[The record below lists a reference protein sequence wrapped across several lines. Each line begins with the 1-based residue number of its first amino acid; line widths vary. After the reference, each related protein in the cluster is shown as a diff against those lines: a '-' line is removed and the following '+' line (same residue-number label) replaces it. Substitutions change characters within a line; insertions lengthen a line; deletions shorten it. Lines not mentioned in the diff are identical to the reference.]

1 MDEAI
6 GDRDVRPAAICLGIA
21 GVDRQDDA
29 AIVRGIMKRIGF
41 KARVLVVNDALVAL
55 EAGIPGQPG
64 VVIISGTGSI
74 AYGRNRDNEA
84 ARAGGWGYVLG
95 DEGSGYWIGR
105 AALRAVLRASDER
118 GPRTALTPLLLRH
131 FGVSQA
137 QSLLHE
143 VYHTNL
149 KPSAIGALA
158 RCVQQAFGE
167 GDQVAIGIL
176 RSAADELEGSGL
188 SVSRRLGLLG
198 QAFEFVLSGGIFLA
212 VPWLKD
218 ELQRRLP
225 VSARGSSVRLLDREP
240 AAGAVALALQ
250 EARGGA
256 RIPRYP

>member
-1 MDEAI
+1 
-6 GDRDVRPAAICLGIA
+6 
-21 GVDRQDDA
+21 
-29 AIVRGIMKRIGF
+29 MKRIGF